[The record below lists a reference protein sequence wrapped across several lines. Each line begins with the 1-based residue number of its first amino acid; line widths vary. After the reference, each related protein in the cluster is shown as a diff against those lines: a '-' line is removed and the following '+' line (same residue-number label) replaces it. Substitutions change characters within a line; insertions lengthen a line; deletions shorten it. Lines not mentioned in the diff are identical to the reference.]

1 MDEGGKVGVVDGQTA
16 EPGYNCGGNLEVRLS
31 TGFEVEVAAML
42 SGMPAG
48 GSHCHEAD

>member
-1 MDEGGKVGVVDGQTA
+1 VVDGETA
-16 EPGYNCGGNLEVRLS
+16 EPGCSCDGNGDLEVRLS

-48 GSHCHEAD
+48 GLHCHEED